1 MPTLYTMPGTC
12 ALATNIA
19 VAWLDAPVE
28 VRNMAYGDHKKDEYL
43 AINPKGKVPAVAFED
58 GDVLTEAAAILSWL
72 VAFNVINTYNDGVR
86 KFLYWLD
93 RLTDPLY
100 RPVRAILPDF
110 GGIDFSP
117 IVVILVLYLIQGLL
131 LDLQMQ
137 TVAL

>member
-1 MPTLYTMPGTC
+1 MIALLNLIVTLITLY
-12 ALATNIA
+12 I
-19 VAWLDAPVE
+19 W
-28 VRNMAYGDHKKDEYL
+28 
-43 AINPKGKVPAVAFED
+43 
-58 GDVLTEAAAILSWL
+58 VLVIGVVLSWL
-72 VAFNVINTYNDGVR
+72 IAFNVINTYNEGVR
-86 KFLYWLD
+86 KFLYWLE

-100 RPVRAILPDF
+100 KPVRAILPDF